1 MITTMS
7 IKVNAARPNMPLSP
21 WFSFAGSPT
30 SIRILD
36 MPKQISSWNITSVK
50 VIAKYPDNRNV
61 EREAIRN
68 GCVWVAT
75 IEGCDISGKVTSGY
89 EIVADGLDEQGQEV
103 RGYVLGCGDI
113 YIMDRDVSIQKN
125 IEKYNVRYCDE
136 LPTNPVKGDL
146 IYHNGNVRLFNGSE
160 WLTLG
165 LGPQIVEDIDNK
177 INEVASSIPTKTSE
191 LENDSGFITVE
202 DVPDNTKLFNDTK
215 TRYIDGNGNIYEY
228 FSEPTVKWVFSDGWN
243 RELKEYSKDGVTFR
257 YRFVGLYPYSPH
269 PEVSIYSNESW
280 KTNEERDAITQLT
293 FNEFSDFEFPSVSA
307 TKVTMNGWSNVG
319 VLADKDFVNS
329 SIATNTA
336 NFWGTY
342 VSDVGWPTDATNN
355 DYLFWKM
362 VDENGNTIYK
372 RYKYIASTSTWTYE
386 YSLNNSSFTAQQ
398 WATIN
403 GGPYATQSSLNG
415 KQDKLPYNDVW
426 DVYDVGCWNAVNATR
441 DVNGKDIDATYA
453 TKEELNNAIG
463 NVLTQE
469 EF

>member
-1 MITTMS
+1 MS

-36 MPKQISSWNITSVK
+36 IPKQISYWNITSVK

-68 GCVWVAT
+68 GCVWVVT

-136 LPTNPVKGDL
+136 LPTNQVKGDV

-160 WLTLG
+160 WLSLG
-165 LGPQIVEDIDNK
+165 LEPQVIEGIDNR
-177 INEVASSIPTKTSE
+177 INEVESSIPTKTSE

-215 TRYIDGNGNIYEY
+215 TKYIDGNGNIYEY

-243 RELKEYSKDGVTFR
+243 RELKVYSTTATADGTEKFQ
-257 YRFVGLYPYSPH
+257 YYFEGCAPYSMDANAK
-269 PEVSIYSNESW
+269 IYSNESW
-280 KTNEERDAITQLT
+280 KTDEERDALTNLT
-293 FNEFSDFEFPSVSA
+293 FSEVGGLMFPGVSA

-319 VLADKDFVNS
+319 VLANRNDLPRSLSQLINDKQYTT
-329 SIATNTA
+329 I
-336 NFWGTY
+336 
-342 VSDVGWPTDATNN
+342 SDLTWNNISGVPPSLTSVPTFSQIDS
-355 DYLFWKM
+355 
-362 VDENGNTIYK
+362 NGNIPITM
-372 RYKYIASTSTWTYE
+372 
-386 YSLNNSSFTAQQ
+386 
-398 WATIN
+398 
-403 GGPYATQSSLNG
+403 
-415 KQDKLPYNDVW
+415 
-426 DVYDVGCWNAVNATR
+426 
-441 DVNGKDIDATYA
+441 
-453 TKEELNNAIG
+453 
-463 NVLTQE
+463 
-469 EF
+469 

>member
-36 MPKQISSWNITSVK
+36 IPKQISSWNITSVK

-61 EREAIRN
+61 EREAIRS
-68 GCVWVAT
+68 GCVWVVT

-136 LPTNPVKGDL
+136 LPTNPAKGDL
-146 IYHNGNVRLFNGSE
+146 IYHNGDVRLFNGSE

-165 LGPQIVEDIDNK
+165 LDPQIIEGIDNR
-177 INEVASSIPTKTSE
+177 INEVASSIPTKTSQ
-191 LENDSGFITVE
+191 LQNDSGFITVD

-243 RELKEYSKDGVTFR
+243 RELKVYSTTATSDGTEKFQ
-257 YRFVGLYPYSPH
+257 YYFEGCAPYSMNTTAK
-269 PEVSIYSNESW
+269 IYSNESW
-280 KTNEERDAITQLT
+280 KTDEERDALTNLT
-293 FNEFSDFEFPSVSA
+293 FNEVGGLRFPGVSA

-319 VLADKDFVNS
+319 VLANRNDLPRSLSQLINDKQYTT
-329 SIATNTA
+329 I
-336 NFWGTY
+336 
-342 VSDVGWPTDATNN
+342 SDLTWNNISGVPPSLTSVPTFSQIDS
-355 DYLFWKM
+355 
-362 VDENGNTIYK
+362 NGNIPITM
-372 RYKYIASTSTWTYE
+372 
-386 YSLNNSSFTAQQ
+386 
-398 WATIN
+398 
-403 GGPYATQSSLNG
+403 
-415 KQDKLPYNDVW
+415 
-426 DVYDVGCWNAVNATR
+426 
-441 DVNGKDIDATYA
+441 
-453 TKEELNNAIG
+453 
-463 NVLTQE
+463 
-469 EF
+469 

>member
-36 MPKQISSWNITSVK
+36 IPKQISYWNITSVK

-68 GCVWVAT
+68 GCVWVVT

-136 LPTNPVKGDL
+136 LPTNPVKGDV

-160 WLTLG
+160 WLTIG
-165 LGPQIVEDIDNK
+165 LEPQIIEGIDNR
-177 INEVASSIPTKTSE
+177 INDVESSIPTKTSE

-215 TRYIDGNGNIYEY
+215 TKYIDGNGNIYEY
-228 FSEPTVKWVFSDGWN
+228 FSEPTLKWVFSDGWN
-243 RELKEYSKDGVTFR
+243 RELKVYSTTTTADGTEKF
-257 YRFVGLYPYSPH
+257 YYYFEGCAPYSMDANAK
-269 PEVSIYSNESW
+269 IYSNESW
-280 KTNEERDAITQLT
+280 KTDEERDALTNLT
-293 FNEFSDFEFPSVSA
+293 FGEVGGLMFPGVSA

-319 VLADKDFVNS
+319 VLANRNDLPRSLSQLINDKQYTT
-329 SIATNTA
+329 I
-336 NFWGTY
+336 
-342 VSDVGWPTDATNN
+342 SDLTWNNISGVPPSLTSVPTFRQLDA
-355 DYLFWKM
+355 
-362 VDENGNTIYK
+362 NGNIPITM
-372 RYKYIASTSTWTYE
+372 
-386 YSLNNSSFTAQQ
+386 
-398 WATIN
+398 
-403 GGPYATQSSLNG
+403 
-415 KQDKLPYNDVW
+415 
-426 DVYDVGCWNAVNATR
+426 
-441 DVNGKDIDATYA
+441 
-453 TKEELNNAIG
+453 
-463 NVLTQE
+463 
-469 EF
+469 

>member
-1 MITTMS
+1 MS

-36 MPKQISSWNITSVK
+36 IPKQISSWNITSVK

-61 EREAIRN
+61 EREAIRS
-68 GCVWVAT
+68 GCVWVVT

-136 LPTNPVKGDL
+136 LPTNPAKGDL
-146 IYHNGNVRLFNGSE
+146 IYHNGDVRLFNGSE

-165 LGPQIVEDIDNK
+165 VDPQIIEGIDNR
-177 INEVASSIPTKTSE
+177 INEVASSIPTKTSQ
-191 LENDSGFITVE
+191 LQNDSGFITVE

-243 RELKEYSKDGVTFR
+243 RELKVYSTTATADGTEKF
-257 YRFVGLYPYSPH
+257 YYYFEGCAPYSMNTTAK
-269 PEVSIYSNESW
+269 IYSNESW
-280 KTNEERDAITQLT
+280 KTNEERDALTNLT
-293 FNEFSDFEFPSVSA
+293 FSEVGGLRFPSVSA

-319 VLADKDFVNS
+319 VLANRNDLPRSLSQLINDKQYTT
-329 SIATNTA
+329 I
-336 NFWGTY
+336 
-342 VSDVGWPTDATNN
+342 SDLTWSNISGVPPSLQSVPTFSQIDS
-355 DYLFWKM
+355 
-362 VDENGNTIYK
+362 NGNIPITM
-372 RYKYIASTSTWTYE
+372 
-386 YSLNNSSFTAQQ
+386 
-398 WATIN
+398 
-403 GGPYATQSSLNG
+403 
-415 KQDKLPYNDVW
+415 
-426 DVYDVGCWNAVNATR
+426 
-441 DVNGKDIDATYA
+441 
-453 TKEELNNAIG
+453 
-463 NVLTQE
+463 
-469 EF
+469 

>member
-36 MPKQISSWNITSVK
+36 IPKQISTWNITNVK

-68 GCVWVAT
+68 GCVWVVT

-136 LPTNPVKGDL
+136 LPTNPVKGDV

-165 LGPQIVEDIDNK
+165 IDPQIIEGIDNR
-177 INEVASSIPTKTSE
+177 INEVESSIPTKTSQ
-191 LENDSGFITVE
+191 LQNDSGFITVD

-215 TRYIDGNGNIYEY
+215 TKYIDGNGNIYEY
-228 FSEPTVKWVFSDGWN
+228 FSEPTVKWVFFDGWN
-243 RELKEYSKDGVTFR
+243 RELKVYSTTATSDGTEKF
-257 YRFVGLYPYSPH
+257 YYYFEGCAPYSMNTTAK
-269 PEVSIYSNESW
+269 IYSNESW
-280 KTNEERDAITQLT
+280 KTDEERDALNNLT
-293 FNEFSDFEFPSVSA
+293 FPQVGGLRFPSVSA

-319 VLADKDFVNS
+319 VLANRNDLPRSLSQLINDKQYTT
-329 SIATNTA
+329 I
-336 NFWGTY
+336 
-342 VSDVGWPTDATNN
+342 SDLTWNNISGVPPSLTSVPTFSQIDS
-355 DYLFWKM
+355 
-362 VDENGNTIYK
+362 NGNIPITM
-372 RYKYIASTSTWTYE
+372 
-386 YSLNNSSFTAQQ
+386 
-398 WATIN
+398 
-403 GGPYATQSSLNG
+403 
-415 KQDKLPYNDVW
+415 
-426 DVYDVGCWNAVNATR
+426 
-441 DVNGKDIDATYA
+441 
-453 TKEELNNAIG
+453 
-463 NVLTQE
+463 
-469 EF
+469 

>member
-36 MPKQISSWNITSVK
+36 IPKQISYWNITSVK

-68 GCVWVAT
+68 GCVWVVT

-136 LPTNPVKGDL
+136 LPTNPVKGDV

-165 LGPQIVEDIDNK
+165 LEPQIIEGIDNR
-177 INEVASSIPTKTSE
+177 INEVESSIPTKTSE
-191 LENDSGFITVE
+191 LENDSGFITVD

-215 TRYIDGNGNIYEY
+215 TKYIDGNGNIYEY

-243 RELKEYSKDGVTFR
+243 RELKVYSTTATADGTEKFQ
-257 YRFVGLYPYSPH
+257 YYFEGCAPYSMDANAK
-269 PEVSIYSNESW
+269 IYSNESW
-280 KTNEERDAITQLT
+280 KTDEERDALTNLT
-293 FNEFSDFEFPSVSA
+293 FSEVGGLRFPSVSA

-319 VLADKDFVNS
+319 VLANRNDLPRSLSQLINDKQYTT
-329 SIATNTA
+329 I
-336 NFWGTY
+336 
-342 VSDVGWPTDATNN
+342 SDLTWNNISGVPPSLTSVPTFSQLDA
-355 DYLFWKM
+355 
-362 VDENGNTIYK
+362 NGNIPITM
-372 RYKYIASTSTWTYE
+372 
-386 YSLNNSSFTAQQ
+386 
-398 WATIN
+398 
-403 GGPYATQSSLNG
+403 
-415 KQDKLPYNDVW
+415 
-426 DVYDVGCWNAVNATR
+426 
-441 DVNGKDIDATYA
+441 
-453 TKEELNNAIG
+453 
-463 NVLTQE
+463 
-469 EF
+469 

>member
-36 MPKQISSWNITSVK
+36 IPKQISSWNITSVK

-68 GCVWVAT
+68 GCVWVVT

-103 RGYVLGCGDI
+103 SGYVLGCGDI

-165 LGPQIVEDIDNK
+165 IDPQIIEGIDNR
-177 INEVASSIPTKTSE
+177 INEVESSIPTKTSQ

-215 TRYIDGNGNIYEY
+215 TKYIDGNGNIYEY

-243 RELKEYSKDGVTFR
+243 RELKVYSTTATADGTEKFQ
-257 YRFVGLYPYSPH
+257 YYFEGCAPYSMNTTAK
-269 PEVSIYSNESW
+269 IYSNESW
-280 KTNEERDAITQLT
+280 KTDEERDALTNLT
-293 FNEFSDFEFPSVSA
+293 FNEVGGLRFPGVSA

-319 VLADKDFVNS
+319 VLANRNDLPRSLSQLINDKQYTT
-329 SIATNTA
+329 I
-336 NFWGTY
+336 
-342 VSDVGWPTDATNN
+342 SDLTWNNISGVPPSLTSVPTFSQIDS
-355 DYLFWKM
+355 
-362 VDENGNTIYK
+362 NGNIPITM
-372 RYKYIASTSTWTYE
+372 
-386 YSLNNSSFTAQQ
+386 
-398 WATIN
+398 
-403 GGPYATQSSLNG
+403 
-415 KQDKLPYNDVW
+415 
-426 DVYDVGCWNAVNATR
+426 
-441 DVNGKDIDATYA
+441 
-453 TKEELNNAIG
+453 
-463 NVLTQE
+463 
-469 EF
+469 

>member
-36 MPKQISSWNITSVK
+36 IPKQISSWNITSVK

-61 EREAIRN
+61 EREAIRS
-68 GCVWVAT
+68 GCVWVVT

-136 LPTNPVKGDL
+136 LPTNPAKGDL
-146 IYHNGNVRLFNGSE
+146 IYHNGDVRLFNGSE

-165 LGPQIVEDIDNK
+165 VDPQIIEGIDNR
-177 INEVASSIPTKTSE
+177 INEVASSIPTKTSQ
-191 LENDSGFITVE
+191 LQNDSGFITVE

-228 FSEPTVKWVFSDGWN
+228 FSEPTVKWVFSDSWN
-243 RELKEYSKDGVTFR
+243 RELKVYSTTATADGTEKF
-257 YRFVGLYPYSPH
+257 YYYFEGCAPYSMNTTAK
-269 PEVSIYSNESW
+269 IYSNESW
-280 KTNEERDAITQLT
+280 KTNEERDALTNLT
-293 FNEFSDFEFPSVSA
+293 FSEVGGLRFPSVSA

-319 VLADKDFVNS
+319 VLANRNDLPRSLSQLINDKQYTT
-329 SIATNTA
+329 I
-336 NFWGTY
+336 
-342 VSDVGWPTDATNN
+342 SDLTWSNISGVPPSLQSVPTFSQIDS
-355 DYLFWKM
+355 
-362 VDENGNTIYK
+362 NGNIPITM
-372 RYKYIASTSTWTYE
+372 
-386 YSLNNSSFTAQQ
+386 
-398 WATIN
+398 
-403 GGPYATQSSLNG
+403 
-415 KQDKLPYNDVW
+415 
-426 DVYDVGCWNAVNATR
+426 
-441 DVNGKDIDATYA
+441 
-453 TKEELNNAIG
+453 
-463 NVLTQE
+463 
-469 EF
+469 

>member
-36 MPKQISSWNITSVK
+36 IPKQISYWNITSVK

-68 GCVWVAT
+68 GCVWVVT

-136 LPTNPVKGDL
+136 LPTNQVKGDV

-160 WLTLG
+160 WLSLG
-165 LGPQIVEDIDNK
+165 LEPQVIEGIDNR
-177 INEVASSIPTKTSE
+177 INEVESSIPTKTSE

-215 TRYIDGNGNIYEY
+215 TKYIDGNGNIYEY
-228 FSEPTVKWVFSDGWN
+228 FSEPTLKWVFSDGWN
-243 RELKEYSKDGVTFR
+243 RELKVYSTTATADGTEKFQ
-257 YRFVGLYPYSPH
+257 YYFEGCAPYSMDANAK
-269 PEVSIYSNESW
+269 IYSNESW
-280 KTNEERDAITQLT
+280 KTDEERDALTNLT
-293 FNEFSDFEFPSVSA
+293 FSEVGGLMFPGVSA

-319 VLADKDFVNS
+319 VLANRNDLPRSLSQLINDKQYTT
-329 SIATNTA
+329 I
-336 NFWGTY
+336 
-342 VSDVGWPTDATNN
+342 SDLTWNNISGVPPSLTSVPTFSQIDS
-355 DYLFWKM
+355 
-362 VDENGNTIYK
+362 NGNIPITM
-372 RYKYIASTSTWTYE
+372 
-386 YSLNNSSFTAQQ
+386 
-398 WATIN
+398 
-403 GGPYATQSSLNG
+403 
-415 KQDKLPYNDVW
+415 
-426 DVYDVGCWNAVNATR
+426 
-441 DVNGKDIDATYA
+441 
-453 TKEELNNAIG
+453 
-463 NVLTQE
+463 
-469 EF
+469 

>member
-36 MPKQISSWNITSVK
+36 IPKQISYWNITSVK

-68 GCVWVAT
+68 GCVWVVT

-136 LPTNPVKGDL
+136 LPTNPVKGDV

-165 LGPQIVEDIDNK
+165 LEPQIIEGIDNR
-177 INEVASSIPTKTSE
+177 INEVESSIPTKTSQ
-191 LENDSGFITVE
+191 LENDSGFITVD

-215 TRYIDGNGNIYEY
+215 TKYIDGNGNIYEY

-243 RELKEYSKDGVTFR
+243 RELKVYSTTATADGTEKFQ
-257 YRFVGLYPYSPH
+257 YYFEGCAPYSMDANAK
-269 PEVSIYSNESW
+269 IYSNESW
-280 KTNEERDAITQLT
+280 KTDEERDALTNLT
-293 FNEFSDFEFPSVSA
+293 FGEVGGLMFPGVSA

-319 VLADKDFVNS
+319 VLANRNDLPRSLSQLINDKQYTT
-329 SIATNTA
+329 I
-336 NFWGTY
+336 
-342 VSDVGWPTDATNN
+342 SDLTWNNISGVPPSLTSVPTFSQLDA
-355 DYLFWKM
+355 
-362 VDENGNTIYK
+362 NGNIPITM
-372 RYKYIASTSTWTYE
+372 
-386 YSLNNSSFTAQQ
+386 
-398 WATIN
+398 
-403 GGPYATQSSLNG
+403 
-415 KQDKLPYNDVW
+415 
-426 DVYDVGCWNAVNATR
+426 
-441 DVNGKDIDATYA
+441 
-453 TKEELNNAIG
+453 
-463 NVLTQE
+463 
-469 EF
+469 